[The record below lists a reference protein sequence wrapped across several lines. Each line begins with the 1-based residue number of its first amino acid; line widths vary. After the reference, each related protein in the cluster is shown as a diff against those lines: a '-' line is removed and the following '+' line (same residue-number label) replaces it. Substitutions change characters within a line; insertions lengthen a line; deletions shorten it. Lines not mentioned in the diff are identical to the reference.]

1 MSKELLATLGI
12 LMGDPASPLAFLL
25 YMSDFRVWPHRDD
38 IVLDGIFISHL
49 EHADDL
55 VLFSTSQAGLQ
66 AKLDALAHWASSNQ
80 MEVNTRKTVIMLFR
94 KRSSQNLPV
103 SSPFHISGHR
113 LEVVEEQCYV
123 GIWFCS
129 HGPNNWHAHISK
141 SAEKARRTANI
152 TFFVQSHTGPIPPE
166 HGKTL
171 YTAQVDPNLTWGMPV
186 TGLGTL
192 ADLKKLESVQLAY
205 LRRLLAVQKHSE
217 KSFLFTETSL
227 WPIKFRRLKLQLSYL
242 LYLLSLP
249 RPQLAR
255 AALMTQ
261 LRLAVA
267 GKGSWMSDLARH
279 LDKLGLPITAGTTL
293 DTTAIESI
301 LTRLQKLVLSE
312 LEESIYASHK
322 LELLQLR
329 QRRSALGAEHSKIM
343 ELRTYLLISD
353 RAVRRALTQVLVS
366 DHPYALERLRW
377 KPNGLLK
384 IPPRHRRVCRFC
396 FAATEEPLHV
406 LFVCNFSPELVEARR
421 SFWQFYDACR
431 LLVLNQNRAK
441 SAARK
446 RATSL
451 MPAAQLQAI
460 PVEERLFHCVQTVET
475 AEVLGSFCLR
485 ASSIF
490 DTVPM
495 YIPLPTD
502 ETMEE

>member
-1 MSKELLATLGI
+1 
-12 LMGDPASPLAFLL
+12 
-25 YMSDFRVWPHRDD
+25 
-38 IVLDGIFISHL
+38 
-49 EHADDL
+49 
-55 VLFSTSQAGLQ
+55 
-66 AKLDALAHWASSNQ
+66 
-80 MEVNTRKTVIMLFR
+80 
-94 KRSSQNLPV
+94 
-103 SSPFHISGHR
+103 
-113 LEVVEEQCYV
+113 
-123 GIWFCS
+123 
-129 HGPNNWHAHISK
+129 
-141 SAEKARRTANI
+141 
-152 TFFVQSHTGPIPPE
+152 
-166 HGKTL
+166 
-171 YTAQVDPNLTWGMPV
+171 
-186 TGLGTL
+186 
-192 ADLKKLESVQLAY
+192 
-205 LRRLLAVQKHSE
+205 
-217 KSFLFTETSL
+217 
-227 WPIKFRRLKLQLSYL
+227 
-242 LYLLSLP
+242 
-249 RPQLAR
+249 
-255 AALMTQ
+255 
-261 LRLAVA
+261 
-267 GKGSWMSDLARH
+267 
-279 LDKLGLPITAGTTL
+279 LPITAGTTL

-421 SFWQFYDACR
+421 SFWQFYEACR
-431 LLVLNQNRAK
+431 LSVLNQNRAK

-460 PVEERLFHCVQTVET
+460 PVEERLFHCLQTVET

>member
-1 MSKELLATLGI
+1 
-12 LMGDPASPLAFLL
+12 MGDPASPLAFLL

-421 SFWQFYDACR
+421 LFWQFYDACR

-460 PVEERLFHCVQTVET
+460 PVEERLFHCLQTVET